1 MLANTIEKIFTL
13 FIIIFFSSN
22 CFSQQSDTLQYE
34 RYYKISLAGRPQTIL
49 LVQLNDDSFKGYL
62 LTELDYSSRKV
73 RFTKNRTW
81 RSVKR
86 FVYNQTEFLR
96 KKEIEKEI
104 IDSLVIKSDLAETLF
119 MNLKGNNIENIGDCR
134 IQKNC
139 ITFLDSDYT
148 SFEIKNNEVYRT
160 YGFEELYSAKE
171 VQYLETAPNNRVQAQ
186 EILTI
191 LDKELNFKE
200 TFYNTIDRLPEG
212 SYSYFSG
219 YSVISRNS
227 SKKK

>member
-134 IQKNC
+134 IQK
-139 ITFLDSDYT
+139 T
-148 SFEIKNNEVYRT
+148 V
-160 YGFEELYSAKE
+160 
-171 VQYLETAPNNRVQAQ
+171 
-186 EILTI
+186 
-191 LDKELNFKE
+191 
-200 TFYNTIDRLPEG
+200 
-212 SYSYFSG
+212 
-219 YSVISRNS
+219 
-227 SKKK
+227 